1 MATGVW
7 ALLLVSRGT
16 TGCFRSFAYSASG
29 WDMIGSW
36 RFRIIFPS
44 SRHSGLFIGKDA
56 SVNLTKQFLTRSW
69 ELFVAILWGNN
80 TNNTILTCISLI
92 MSDDEHLFSC
102 LLSIYMPSL
111 EECFGLPTIVWFD
124 TCVLGLQELL
134 VYGKLLHSMGS
145 SDQCSVMTS
154 RGRIGGGE
162 VGWDRLKREGTYV
175 YL

>member
-111 EECFGLPTIVWFD
+111 EECFGLPPIVWLCCF
-124 TCVLGLQELL
+124 VLNIELHELFAYFGDYFFVSCFLCKYFLPFWGLSSHL
-134 VYGKLLHSMGS
+134 VYGFL
-145 SDQCSVMTS
+145 CCA
-154 RGRIGGGE
+154 
-162 VGWDRLKREGTYV
+162 
-175 YL
+175 